1 MSPAELFERVVQVAP
16 AFGQSVAQH
25 LQDNDGLLPH
35 VLMPRLLGFVG
46 ECLSAHAPVAA
57 PVHGV
62 LELLEAEVVGGDAET
77 ENVIA
82 VSFVEHL
89 EVEPYFDRLY
99 PLLGPNLRA
108 AHMSFV
114 GERPSQQ
121 NAG

>member
-16 AFGQSVAQH
+16 AFGQSVAEH
-25 LQDNDGLLPH
+25 LQDNDGLLPR
-35 VLMPRLLGFVG
+35 VLMPRLLGFIG
-46 ECLSAHAPVAA
+46 ERLSADVPVAA
-57 PVHGV
+57 PVLGV
-62 LELLEAEVVGGDAET
+62 LELLEVEVVGGDAEA

-89 EVEPYFDRLY
+89 EVEPYFDRVY

-108 AHMSFV
+108 VHASFV